1 MRTQFLCGH
10 GNWDPNDGFINLP
23 KGCSMTFYTH
33 HAKTMLQDAVLQI
46 VAGTYAGE
54 PHQVA
59 SQFMAVPNM
68 RLSPDDAENKLD
80 TRNALATNP
89 LPNASV
95 WFVNQVVT
103 LKTLFGHGPT
113 MNRIRQWVTEY
124 GGVDFHW
131 TCCRYVD
138 MPKMSY
144 RLTPGGTVLS
154 ATAGQGS
161 VKGKHGFNASEDLVD
176 DVYLYRDRTDNDKVI
191 KTVPR

>member
-1 MRTQFLCGH
+1 
-10 GNWDPNDGFINLP
+10 
-23 KGCSMTFYTH
+23 
-33 HAKTMLQDAVLQI
+33 
-46 VAGTYAGE
+46 
-54 PHQVA
+54 
-59 SQFMAVPNM
+59 
-68 RLSPDDAENKLD
+68 
-80 TRNALATNP
+80 